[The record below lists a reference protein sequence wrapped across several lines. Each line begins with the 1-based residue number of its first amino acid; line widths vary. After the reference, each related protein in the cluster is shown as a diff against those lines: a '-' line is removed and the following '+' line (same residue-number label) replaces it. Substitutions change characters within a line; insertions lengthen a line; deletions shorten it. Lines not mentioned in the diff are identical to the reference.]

1 MGSFDGGMSNST
13 TDCVVY
19 YVKEM
24 TEVLARLA
32 CIKIQVRC
40 EKEIMAAMSVSVL
53 GDEMAG
59 LDGVLYQ
66 SCVRTVELAED

>member
-1 MGSFDGGMSNST
+1 MGSYDCGMSNST

-32 CIKIQVRC
+32 CIKI
-40 EKEIMAAMSVSVL
+40 
-53 GDEMAG
+53 
-59 LDGVLYQ
+59 
-66 SCVRTVELAED
+66 